1 MIRWEPRVLLLAAV
15 IGVCMAGACR
25 RNDPPPQAPS
35 TASTTPVRVTGREKI
50 AWDQVANDAKEL
62 ARYRYI
68 MYIDDVP
75 VDLASAA
82 CSTTTT
88 NMTFPCSAAL
98 PKLSP
103 GSHRLQ
109 LAVEKETDGERQRS
123 LKSGALLLDVLPP
136 NTSP

>member
-1 MIRWEPRVLLLAAV
+1 VHGRRLPRRPAAA
-15 IGVCMAGACR
+15 ISIYRTIDHACSGDR
-25 RNDPPPQAPS
+25 ARKN
-35 TASTTPVRVTGREKI
+35 RLG
-50 AWDQVANDAKEL
+50 QVANDAKEL